1 MNKKKLSVV
10 MAGAMLASSV
20 SPVLAATESELDSS
34 QLGSLVTKVYDKLT
48 SERFTAGT
56 GDTEAGKSLY
66 YVSIDDVKNTTID
79 NLTIAGSEAELKDAI
94 QEAFKGLTADQTVKI
109 YSKGSLKLSNGNIVS
124 KTQDT
129 VPVYTD
135 AQFTAYGFT
144 TLQTTIVNA
153 LNGGTN
159 DLVDSNDAVV
169 LDEGKSITIYFK
181 QGVGLDLPEVTNPTS
196 SLTGTYK
203 KMVITSGQEEFD
215 FTKYSTATDGSN
227 AQEIATQNPV
237 ISDVKSFP
245 KKAAT
250 GGNQDLTDTLLETIT
265 ITGTV
270 HNYKTTDLYDG
281 LMLTTEGHDLLSLV
295 KEVRNDKNNASDAV
309 IKNLDKTITYS
320 KKTDI
325 SLSANTK
332 AEYGFVLVVTDSFG
346 GTTEYTV
353 KGDKTQTE
361 VLASWLN
368 NELAKVDILAGDNR
382 YETAVS
388 IAKEQAQVANLNAGE
403 TSNIVLVNG
412 NSLVDGL
419 SAASL
424 AAKVNAGASTTAAA
438 PILLTEADA
447 LPSATK
453 AYLKELLA
461 AKTVGNLNTKV
472 YLVGGTSVLN
482 RSLVNELE
490 DLGFD
495 VERIGGDNREETSLK
510 VAEKV
515 GMSTADT
522 KEVFV
527 VGAEGE
533 ADAMSIAGVAATK
546 ETPIIVS
553 KKGGL
558 SEDAL
563 DALKGEKVTV
573 IGGELSVSAEDYEA
587 LKEVTVDKNGALRR
601 ISGDNRQATNAAI
614 IKEFYKD
621 STGINT
627 KSVIV
632 AKDGKGNNKELV
644 DALTAANLAAQTN
657 APVVL
662 AKNSLSAE
670 QIDALNLRAK
680 SSESLYQVGIGVAT
694 SVVETIASNLG
705 LLNK

>member
-20 SPVLAATESELDSS
+20 APVLAASTSELDST

-109 YSKGSLKLSNGNIVS
+109 YSKGYLKLSNGNIVS
-124 KTQDT
+124 KTQPA

-135 AQFTAYGFT
+135 AQFTASGFA

-196 SLTGTYK
+196 KLTGTFK
-203 KMVITSGQEEFD
+203 KMVITPGQEEFD
-215 FTKYSTATDGSN
+215 FTKYSTATDGSS
-227 AQEIATQNPV
+227 AQEIATQNPA
-237 ISDVKSFP
+237 IGDVKSFP
-245 KKAAT
+245 KKAAA

-309 IKNLDKTITYS
+309 IKNLDKTVTYS
-320 KKTDI
+320 KKTNI

-388 IAKEQAQVANLNAGE
+388 IAKEQAQVAKLNAGE

-515 GMSTADT
+515 GMSTSDS

-680 SSESLYQVGIGVAT
+680 SSESLYQVGIGVDT
-694 SVVETIASNLG
+694 SVVETIAKNLG